1 MERFE
6 TVEQLLSCDS
16 SFFRTDNDKKSDRV
30 LKSTKIEQVIYD
42 DLHAESEELSQNEE
56 IGKQKLKSF
65 DSLVNDV
72 FQSIYGITPKFVDDE
87 QISSLARH
95 FNKNILDGLMSD
107 DDYSAIKSI
116 CEGKELPAIEA
127 TEEFSDSILG
137 NLDEL
142 MNKATGGNGKADT
155 LDKLERDRQEQLQKV
170 LEFLAAMKEAPQEH
184 QAALGRRALSAAN
197 RALSKQEQAEMF
209 ANLIANNTK
218 QNAAGIKKI
227 VSASVTKALERA
239 ENAKNVLLSWG
250 DDAGDMQ
257 RNPLNKEILKRTA
270 ASHKLRYIVSFLG
283 RYKEMLNSKR
293 LAGYAYGR
301 GEKYDLEYGNN
312 ISKAL
317 TSEMAM
323 LATPELLPLF
333 IKKYLGKSLKQYRR
347 REPEYKGKG
356 DIIVCLDESSSTFG
370 ESNAYGM
377 AVAMVLYELCRINH
391 TNFALVHFSKNTK
404 TEIFLKDEQVSP
416 QRIMDCAETFLSG
429 GTNFDN
435 VLREVNI
442 LLLDGRFEKPDIVF
456 ITDGVC
462 TVSDEVVE
470 AFEMLKADTGAKL
483 TGILLDKS
491 EHFTF
496 SLEKFADEIYRTSK
510 LFEDDIMEKIICE
523 RV

>member
-6 TVEQLLSCDS
+6 TVEQLLSCDA

-42 DLHAESEELSQNEE
+42 DLHAESEELSHSEK
-56 IGKQKLKSF
+56 IGRQKLKSF

-72 FQSIYGITPKFVDDE
+72 FQSVYGITPKFVDDAE
-87 QISSLARH
+87 MSSLSRQ
-95 FNKNILDGLMSD
+95 FNKNILDELMSD

-127 TEEFSDSILG
+127 TEEFTDDILG

-142 MNKATGGNGKADT
+142 MNKVTGGNGKADT
-155 LDKLERDRQEQLQKV
+155 LDKLEKDRQEQLQRTF
-170 LEFLAAMKEAPQEH
+170 EFLSAMKDAPQAH
-184 QAALGRRALSAAN
+184 RDALGRRAVNAAN

-209 ANLIANNTK
+209 ANLIAGNTK
-218 QNAAGIKKI
+218 QNAAGIKNL
-227 VSASVTKALERA
+227 VSSSVSKALKRA
-239 ENAKNVLLSWG
+239 ETAKNVLLSWG
-250 DDAGDMQ
+250 NDTGEMK

-293 LAGYAYGR
+293 LAGFTYGR

-356 DIIVCLDESSSTFG
+356 DVIVCVDESTSTFG
-370 ESNAYGM
+370 ENNAYAM
-377 AVAMVLYELCRINH
+377 AVAMVLFEICRINH
-391 TNFALVHFSKNTK
+391 TNFAIVHFSKETK
-404 TEIFLKDEQVSP
+404 TEVFLKDEQVSP

-429 GTNFDN
+429 GTSFDN
-435 VLREVNI
+435 ALREVNV

-462 TVSDEVVE
+462 TVSDEIVKT
-470 AFEMLKADTGAKL
+470 FEMLKADTGAKL

-491 EHFTF
+491 EHFAF
-496 SLEKFADEIYRTSK
+496 SLEKFADEIYRTSQ
-510 LFEDDIMEKIICE
+510 LFQDDVVEKIICE